1 MAQNWQALFLVHMPL
16 SKASH
21 KAKAKP
27 NIKEVGKTALPAFL
41 NHGKGG
47 GKEELWANNIIFHT
61 QYSHEIK
68 ILDMYRNRSSN
79 DHFPCTKAS

>member
-1 MAQNWQALFLVHMPL
+1 MAELQKRRMKTCDYLKPMAQDWQALFLVHMPL

-47 GKEELWANNIIFHT
+47 GKEEL
-61 QYSHEIK
+61 
-68 ILDMYRNRSSN
+68 
-79 DHFPCTKAS
+79 